1 MRGVKTLWRSTVGM
15 KILMAATGIILVGFV
30 VAHMAGNLK
39 AFAGPESFNA
49 YAEFLREVGYPAV
62 PHQGVLWIMRGGL
75 LAAVGLHIWSAF
87 TLSRTSQAARAI
99 GYRKVSSQSFS
110 YASRTMRWGGVIIL
124 VFIFYHLAHMTTG
137 QAHPDFQHGD
147 AYHNL
152 VAGFQSPLV
161 AGFYLVA
168 VTMLAFHLYHGIWS
182 MFQTLGANN
191 PRYNYLRRP
200 LAGII
205 TAVTLLGFI
214 SVPIAIQL
222 GILS

>member
-15 KILMAATGIILVGFV
+15 KILMAATGILLVGFV

-49 YAEFLREVGYPAV
+49 YAEFLRDVGYPAV
-62 PHQGVLWIMRGGL
+62 PHQGVLWIMRLGL

-87 TLSRTSQAARAI
+87 SLARSSQAARAI

-124 VFIFYHLAHMTTG
+124 VFILYHLAHMTTG
-137 QAHPDFQHGD
+137 QLHPDFQHGE

-152 VAGFQSPLV
+152 VTGFQNRLV
-161 AGFYLVA
+161 AGFYLLA

-191 PRYNYLRRP
+191 PRYNRIRRP

-205 TAVTLLGFI
+205 TAITLLGFV